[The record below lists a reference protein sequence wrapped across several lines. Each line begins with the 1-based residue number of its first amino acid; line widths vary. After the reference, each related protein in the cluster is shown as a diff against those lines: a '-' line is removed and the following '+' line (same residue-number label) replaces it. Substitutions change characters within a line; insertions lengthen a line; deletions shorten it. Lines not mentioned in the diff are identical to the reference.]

1 MKKAVLTFGFIS
13 GALAVGLLLAT
24 LPFINTH
31 DLGKA
36 DTIGYTSMVL
46 SALIVYFGV
55 RSYRD
60 AGASPITF
68 GRAFA
73 VGCLITLVS
82 CACYMLAFQIIYFG
96 AMPDFGEKFAECM
109 VERVR
114 ASGAAPNE
122 IAETARQAQALKQMY
137 DRPATNAALT
147 FATTFPIGLI
157 ASVVSAVILRKK
169 KERKQGR

>member
-1 MKKAVLTFGFIS
+1 MLTFGLIS
-13 GALAVGLLLAT
+13 GAVAVGLLLAT

-36 DTIGYTSMVL
+36 DTLGYTSMVL

-55 RSYRD
+55 RSSRD
-60 AGASPITF
+60 HPGASQITF

-96 AMPDFGEKFAECM
+96 AMPGFGEKFAECM
-109 VERVR
+109 VERAR
-114 ASGAAPNE
+114 ASGAAPHE
-122 IAETARQAQALKQMY
+122 IAETARQAQTLKQMY

-157 ASVVSAVILRKK
+157 ASVISAAILRKK
-169 KERKQGR
+169 QGRK